1 MSGIWGTFLFFDAF
15 STNSPAFFLLPCL
28 HISPWVGVFI
38 VYSAGMV
45 CISFSTMM
53 DAFTVFLLGSPG
65 PELRAIFMIRWRA
78 SVFWKPGLSIG
89 MACRASRLAGKKAGS
104 DEKIGQERKGEFRTM

>member
-1 MSGIWGTFLFFDAF
+1 M
-15 STNSPAFFLLPCL
+15 
-28 HISPWVGVFI
+28 GVFI

-53 DAFTVFLLGSPG
+53 DAFTVLLLGSPG

-78 SVFWKPGLSIG
+78 SVFGNRVSVG
-89 MACRASRLAGKKAGS
+89 MACRAYRLAGKKAGS
-104 DEKIGQERKGEFRTM
+104 DERIGQEREKGEFRTI